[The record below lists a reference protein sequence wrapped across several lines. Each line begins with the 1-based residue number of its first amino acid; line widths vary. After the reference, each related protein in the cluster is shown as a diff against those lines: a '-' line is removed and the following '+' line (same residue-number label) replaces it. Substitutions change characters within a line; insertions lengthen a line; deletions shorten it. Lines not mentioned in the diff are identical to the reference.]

1 MTFDLDQFTDK
12 AQATVQAAI
21 QLAKDYANSQSES
34 MSISSSSVLT
44 PIAHLSLFPRAVYPA
59 HIGFVLLNEGAG
71 KEESAPGGISQ
82 TQIPLFASVIQKAG
96 GDVVSTYYIYSAARP
111 RKVNSNSRLS

>member
-1 MTFDLDQFTDK
+1 MALDLDQFTDK

-34 MSISSSSVLT
+34 ISISSSSVLT

-71 KEESAPGGISQ
+71 NESAPGGITQ
-82 TQIPLFASVIQKAG
+82 TQIPLFVSVIQKAG
-96 GDVVSTYYIYSAARP
+96 GDAVSTSLLYIFCCPST
-111 RKVNSNSRLS
+111 LS